1 MNINFNKIKE
11 NLKTNFKGNY
21 EIPEVILYIDEINS
35 IKIIKY
41 YNLILKIYYKK
52 EENLDFN
59 FIKRILK
66 RGRFIIKNKKII
78 INLIPSGAKK
88 ILDEENVM
96 TGKNINSGFT
106 YIYRNEIFIFRK
118 EEFPKVIIHELIH
131 HNLNIHND
139 IFKDNNKKRLKEHFK
154 ISDDT
159 ILILNEAIIEM
170 WASIFQLAFISM
182 DYNLNFKKL
191 YHMELTYSLFK
202 CFQIFKIQNNN
213 IWYDKCNIFSYI
225 IFKTILLIN
234 LNKLIK
240 IYMYPNKYDDTII
253 TNFILKYSKI
263 PEIKNNPEFIIKIN
277 NKENKIKREE
287 KSLCFMLFSDL

>member
-118 EEFPKVIIHELIH
+118 EEFPKVIIHELTH
-131 HNLNIHND
+131 HDTNIHSDYINPE
-139 IFKDNNKKRLKEHFK
+139 NKKKLLTHFNLHLR
-154 ISDDT
+154 SSF
-159 ILILNEAIIEM
+159 ILNEAIIEL
-170 WASIFQLAFISM
+170 WATITHLSFVSKE
-182 DYNLNFKKL
+182 YNIDFSLLLEK
-191 YHMELTYSLFK
+191 ELEYSLYK
-202 CFQIFKIQNNN
+202 SHQLLTLN
-213 IWYDKCNIFSYI
+213 ISTKPYYDLANLYSYI
-225 IFKTILLIN
+225 IFKTIFFYHFLEF
-234 LNKLIK
+234 KK
-240 IYMYPNKYDDTII
+240 IYTFPYNDTKI
-253 TNFILKYSKI
+253 TNFLITHSHLKVI
-263 PEIKNNPEFIIKIN
+263 HKNPSFNLNGKYLQRPSN
-277 NKENKIKREE
+277 
-287 KSLCFMLFSDL
+287 SLCFMLFSDL